1 MRTRSPNEGRTGM
14 DLELVQFNGAVP
26 DSGRPRAL
34 LRDPSSRATKAF
46 DPALS
51 MCDLIASG
59 VLERHRRFRLA
70 ILELEPAWAPHLLH
84 DGLHLRRVPLKVR
97 TFTTDLDW
105 PAEN

>member
-1 MRTRSPNEGRTGM
+1 M
-14 DLELVQFNGAVP
+14 DLELIQFNGGYPTAAAA
-26 DSGRPRAL
+26 RAL
-34 LRDPSSRATKAF
+34 LRDTSSRATKAF

-51 MCDLIASG
+51 IGDLIASG

-84 DGLHLRRVPLKVR
+84 DGLHLRRGPRKVGP
-97 TFTTDLDW
+97 FITDLDW